1 MEGDCEG
8 CEYLLLW
15 GNFVYFVENSLRGGC
30 RDGKSVTHLYIQIPW
45 KNMQIDEKT
54 GV

>member
-15 GNFVYFVENSLRGGC
+15 GNFGYFVEDFLEGG
-30 RDGKSVTHLYIQIPW
+30 DGKSVTHLYIQIPW